1 MIAHRVGSWAGGR
14 GMSWVERPVVWALPI
29 VALILLL
36 GSPLLAGAHSE
47 SLAPTSIDQS
57 LQHSCQ
63 GPVPQLPTAQS
74 VAGAIPWA
82 PAAFMLAMLVAGA
95 VAHGLRQWRRVVIA
109 GLVLI
114 LGTFAFGT
122 AVHAVHHLSEPQK
135 AAECPVFFASQHVT
149 GTLAEPSALHV
160 LMDASGGTS
169 SGACEAP
176 TLTPCFQPAQPRAPP
191 SSLAS

>member
-1 MIAHRVGSWAGGR
+1 MIAHRVGPWAGGR
-14 GMSWVERPVVWALPI
+14 GMSWLGRLDVWALPI
-29 VALILLL
+29 VALVLLL
-36 GSPLLAGAHSE
+36 GNPLLAWAHSDP
-47 SLAPTSIDQS
+47 LAPVSIEQS

-82 PAAFMLAMLVAGA
+82 PAAFMLAMLMA
-95 VAHGLRQWRRVVIA
+95 VAVGHGLRQWRRVIIA

-122 AVHAVHHLSEPQK
+122 AVHAVHHLTEPQK
-135 AAECPVFFASQHVT
+135 AAECPVFSASQHIT

-160 LMDASGGTS
+160 PVVASGGTS

-176 TLTPCFQPAQPRAPP
+176 TFTPCFQPAQPRAPP
-191 SSLAS
+191 LSLAL